1 MEKNKISK
9 EIDGFIKEIDET
21 ITDKEKKINNKDN
34 QNISVEEMYKENGI
48 DISKEDTRS
57 QYRID
62 NKADKIIDGINMEDK
77 KIVCK
82 DCKKEFIFVAGEQE
96 FYKAKGYEEPV
107 RCKECRVK
115 KRKDTT
121 RKNDI
126 GTI

>member
-62 NKADKIIDGINMEDK
+62 NKADKIIEGINMEDK

-96 FYKAKGYEEPV
+96 FYKEKGI
-107 RCKECRVK
+107 
-115 KRKDTT
+115 KDE
-121 RKNDI
+121 
-126 GTI
+126 

>member
-1 MEKNKISK
+1 
-9 EIDGFIKEIDET
+9 
-21 ITDKEKKINNKDN
+21 
-34 QNISVEEMYKENGI
+34 MYKENGI

-57 QYRID
+57 QYRKD
-62 NKADKIIDGINMEDK
+62 NKADKIIEGINMEDK

-115 KRKDTT
+115 KKERYNKKKWYRDY
-121 RKNDI
+121 I
-126 GTI
+126 GD